1 MPRCLCVWVPGSVTL
16 QRERFFYLVMP
27 PTIKYR
33 IKRKAAEVPATPPT
47 PQAPALDPGPTVQ
60 KERAISNSC
69 DLDAIAAML
78 RDDTLTGSCVGEPQR
93 MTGVEPQPSPFFG
106 VVLEA
111 AAGGVADGAE
121 FEFEADSEVEL
132 SGEESL
138 EEDALVT
145 KEKMRQGRE
154 HALKRESFVSSVRKP
169 AVSRVDGTGRRFVSH
184 GPGCVLPP

>member
-1 MPRCLCVWVPGSVTL
+1 MR
-16 QRERFFYLVMP
+16 

-132 SGEESL
+132 SQVKSL
-138 EEDALVT
+138 S
-145 KEKMRQGRE
+145 KRMR
-154 HALKRESFVSSVRKP
+154 S
-169 AVSRVDGTGRRFVSH
+169 
-184 GPGCVLPP
+184 